1 MLQRQR
7 CVGQSEPCR
16 LSSWQRSRLDTA
28 YCKGPATKPVPNTK
42 FAGLSYTNTAAKPAT
57 VNIKDWISGI
67 GKQDPSP
74 DLLSK
79 FDESIDG
86 SIGGQG
92 TKMEKIHNSQR
103 SAPLFEFRNLLD
115 RQTSQLEQFMKD
127 VDSSIQTLHKD
138 FADPPK
144 KKKLKRDA
152 PASCTMPDSSPGPTS
167 TDGGGGGGA
176 PTVAPVDPPSQPSC
190 VPTPTDHVKDA
201 HEGEMQK
208 VAKFFCDQ
216 YASNT
221 NAQAPISIT
230 QTVMAGE
237 RTEGRT
243 SVDIAFDYTPSEG
256 NQDDVYDIKLTSV
269 PNCTP
274 KDGFNLATPVANNN
288 CADILHTAWKN
299 CESLLRFPAFL
310 MRVVR

>member
-1 MLQRQR
+1 M
-7 CVGQSEPCR
+7 
-16 LSSWQRSRLDTA
+16 T
-28 YCKGPATKPVPNTK
+28 
-42 FAGLSYTNTAAKPAT
+42 
-57 VNIKDWISGI
+57 IKDWISGI

-79 FDESIDG
+79 YDESIDG

-92 TKMEKIHNSQR
+92 IKMEKIYNSQR
-103 SAPLFEFRNLLD
+103 SAPLFGFRNLLE
-115 RQTSQLEQFMKD
+115 RETSELEQVMKD

-138 FADPPK
+138 FADPPM
-144 KKKLKRDA
+144 KKKLKRDGA
-152 PASCTMPDSSPGPTS
+152 ASCTMPDSSPGPTS
-167 TDGGGGGGA
+167 TDGGGGGGT

-190 VPTPTDHVKDA
+190 VPTPTGHVKDA
-201 HEGEMQK
+201 HEGEIQK

-230 QTVMAGE
+230 QTVMAGV
-237 RTEGRT
+237 RTEGRA
-243 SVDIAFDYTPSEG
+243 SLDIAYDYPPSEG

-274 KDGFNLATPVANNN
+274 QGGFNLATPVANNK
-288 CADILHTAWKN
+288 CVDILHTAWKN
-299 CESLLRFPAFL
+299 CKSLLRFPAFL
-310 MRVVR
+310 IRVVR